1 MLYSKPFRVS
11 ALLFGHYNGRM
22 ADDLIAQL
30 VALLVDRDDGAAL
43 LPVRGGDLLHGVHE
57 VGVKGLVQRFDLG
70 DVQVL
75 QRFGGFVQR
84 HHDAFLVVL
93 IGTHGVGGHVQ
104 RVQNAQNLGDSV
116 GNAIIELL
124 VSLALAALAVVI
136 VFALLMGILS
146 RYRKCPS
153 DKILVIYGKVGSDKN
168 GQARSAKCVHGGA
181 AFIMPIIQ
189 SYQFMDLTPI
199 SINVDLKNAL
209 SKQNIRVDVP
219 SRFTVGIS
227 TEPGIMQN
235 AAERLLG
242 LRMNEIQELAKDIIF
257 GQLRLVVATMEI
269 EEINNDR
276 DKFLVAVSNNVE
288 IELKKIGLRLI
299 NVNVTDINDE
309 SGYIEALGKEAAAK
323 AINDA
328 KKSVA
333 EKDRDGEIGQ
343 ANAQR
348 DQRIQVAAANALAI
362 KGENESKIEVAQSE
376 ALRREKEAESMRL
389 ATAAEAVQAAKAK
402 EEAYIA
408 QQQAEQTRAALETAT
423 QQADIIVK
431 AKIAKEQAEIEAEA
445 KAEVARRTAKGEAD
459 ALFAK
464 MEAQARG
471 AQEILV
477 KQADGMRELVNAAGG
492 NADSAIKLILA
503 NNMEEL
509 MKIQVEA
516 IKNIKID
523 KVTVWDGGSKGENGK
538 TATADFI
545 SGIMKAVPPMGE
557 MFNQAGMELPKFLGE
572 KIDDPKTCLL
582 YTSPSPRD

>member
-1 MLYSKPFRVS
+1 MQPEI
-11 ALLFGHYNGRM
+11 
-22 ADDLIAQL
+22 LIAIC
-30 VALLVDRDDGAAL
+30 V
-43 LPVRGGDLLHGVHE
+43 
-57 VGVKGLVQRFDLG
+57 
-70 DVQVL
+70 
-75 QRFGGFVQR
+75 
-84 HHDAFLVVL
+84 
-93 IGTHGVGGHVQ
+93 
-104 RVQNAQNLGDSV
+104 
-116 GNAIIELL
+116 
-124 VSLALAALAVVI
+124 AVVI

-309 SGYIEALGKEAAAK
+309 SGYIEALGKEAAA
-323 AINDA
+323 
-328 KKSVA
+328 
-333 EKDRDGEIGQ
+333 
-343 ANAQR
+343 
-348 DQRIQVAAANALAI
+348 NALAI

-423 QQADIIVK
+423 QQADVIVK

-523 KVTVWDGGSKGENGK
+523 KVTVWDGGSNGENGK

-545 SGIMKAVPPMGE
+545 SGIMKAIPPMGE

-572 KIDDPKTCLL
+572 KIDDPKTLD
-582 YTSPSPRD
+582 S